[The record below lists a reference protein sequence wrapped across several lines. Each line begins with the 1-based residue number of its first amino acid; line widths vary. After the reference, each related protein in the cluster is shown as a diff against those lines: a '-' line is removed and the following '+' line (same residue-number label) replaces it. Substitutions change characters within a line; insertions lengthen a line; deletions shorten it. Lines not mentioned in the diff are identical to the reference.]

1 MNFDK
6 ILEIINNS
14 KNTVFKDAC
23 VNVDEIDNVKY
34 VVYNPSGRIVL
45 SIWGCDTVSVPPKK
59 VMENVFV
66 NGVLQN
72 GLSHE
77 KHRILFSAISGRYKK
92 EELSNIVL
100 RKNKQNVK

>member
-6 ILEIINNS
+6 ILSVITDQ

-23 VNVDEIDNVKY
+23 INVDGTDNIKY
-34 VVYNPSGRIVL
+34 VVYNSKGREIL
-45 SIWGCDTVSVPPKK
+45 SIWGCNTVSVPSKK
-59 VMENVFV
+59 IMENIFV
-66 NGVLQN
+66 NGILQHT
-72 GLSHE
+72 LSHE
-77 KHRILFSAISGRYKK
+77 KHMVLFSAISERYKK